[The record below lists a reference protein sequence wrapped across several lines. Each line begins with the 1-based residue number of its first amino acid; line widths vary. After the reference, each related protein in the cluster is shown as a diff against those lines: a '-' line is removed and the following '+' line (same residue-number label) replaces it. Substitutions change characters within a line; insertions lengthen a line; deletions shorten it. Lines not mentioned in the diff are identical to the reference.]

1 MSQVTITLTFANIA
15 AAAGFLAMAAGATG
29 NAAPTAVSLSAAPTP
44 APAHTPPTAA
54 AAPAAAP
61 ATAPLDF
68 DKDVL
73 PALQA
78 YAKKVPRDTFAALM
92 AKFSVSKV
100 PELKAKPETWAEIVA
115 TANA

>member
-1 MSQVTITLTFANIA
+1 MSQVTLTLTFANIA
-15 AAAGFLAMAAGATG
+15 AAAGFLSMVASSTG
-29 NAAPTAVSLSAAPTP
+29 NAPTGVNLSAAPTP
-44 APAHTPPTAA
+44 TPAHTPSTAA
-54 AAPAAAP
+54 AALAAAP

-73 PALQA
+73 PALQT

-92 AKFSVSKV
+92 AKFSVAKV